1 MANNCYLEVKLVGKE
16 EEEVKEVAGYFSEH
30 YDYTFFNFKK
40 FFEKEKDFVKNM
52 NLSMENNLVVSAM
65 SLFGIFDNIFK
76 NELNVFESREKAL
89 KILKKIMKDRL
100 EYQCKL
106 WEREVEKDKVYK
118 EFEKEFNKQK

>member
-1 MANNCYLEVKLVGKE
+1 MANNCYFEVKLVGK

-30 YDYTFFNFKK
+30 YDYTFFDFKE

-65 SLFGIFDNIFK
+65 SLFGIFDSIFK
-76 NELNVFESREKAL
+76 NELNVFESKEKSL
-89 KILKKIMKDRL
+89 GILKNLMENRL

-106 WEREVEKDKVYK
+106 WEREVEKR
-118 EFEKEFNKQK
+118 